1 MVYIFFITM
10 VISVY
15 FIFMFMKRE
24 RMICLM
30 YHNVFDETVPGI
42 IGKDEFEAHIKY
54 IRGMKTFKMEELE
67 SLNYRLPENT
77 ILVTFDDGYKNNYT
91 NAFPILKKY
100 NIKATVFLNTEYIEK
115 DKSYL
120 NWEEIREMYES
131 GLIDFQMHTHSH
143 SPTIRKTELKG
154 FFEKNEGEFVK
165 REYFTIFS
173 NCTVEKDFRK
183 FNFTGLPVFKIR
195 SQIAIKGYKLKDDF
209 LSKYKKIENDKNFQ
223 KKSVKDKKKYLNL
236 EFKKNNE
243 KYFDKVTDK
252 EFGEKLAFEIT
263 VNKKIIEEKLNKKAE
278 YLAYPW
284 GHVYSGKVKD
294 IENMGVK
301 GFVLT
306 TGGINRRK
314 LNYKKILRVNGDAIK
329 EHDKFLKEIKKVY
342 KLER

>member
-1 MVYIFFITM
+1 
-10 VISVY
+10 
-15 FIFMFMKRE
+15 
-24 RMICLM
+24 
-30 YHNVFDETVPGI
+30 
-42 IGKDEFEAHIKY
+42 
-54 IRGMKTFKMEELE
+54 MKTC
-67 SLNYRLPENT
+67 
-77 ILVTFDDGYKNNYT
+77 I
-91 NAFPILKKY
+91 KK
-100 NIKATVFLNTEYIEK
+100 
-115 DKSYL
+115 
-120 NWEEIREMYES
+120 
-131 GLIDFQMHTHSH
+131 
-143 SPTIRKTELKG
+143 
-154 FFEKNEGEFVK
+154 
-165 REYFTIFS
+165 
-173 NCTVEKDFRK
+173 
-183 FNFTGLPVFKIR
+183 
-195 SQIAIKGYKLKDDF
+195 
-209 LSKYKKIENDKNFQ
+209 
-223 KKSVKDKKKYLNL
+223 KKKYLNL

>member
-195 SQIAIKGYKLKDDF
+195 SQIAIKGYKIKDDF

-223 KKSVKDKKKYLNL
+223 KKSVKDKKK
-236 EFKKNNE
+236 
-243 KYFDKVTDK
+243 
-252 EFGEKLAFEIT
+252 
-263 VNKKIIEEKLNKKAE
+263 
-278 YLAYPW
+278 
-284 GHVYSGKVKD
+284 
-294 IENMGVK
+294 
-301 GFVLT
+301 
-306 TGGINRRK
+306 
-314 LNYKKILRVNGDAIK
+314 
-329 EHDKFLKEIKKVY
+329 
-342 KLER
+342 